1 MIYVILAL
9 LAVFSC
15 FFKLHLTNG
24 SLVIPTS
31 EKLPDYLADYIF
43 WNAVVFAPFLE
54 EVVFR
59 KYLLG
64 HLKKYLPWWS
74 AIGLSTFCFTMVHE
88 IPQQRILVI
97 PLGLILG
104 FLYYKTN
111 KLRYCIFLHFCNNFL
126 VFSLLKWPDFFVFE
140 PIYLAISSIT
150 FVGMAFFISLFW
162 LINYLDKKN

>member
-1 MIYVILAL
+1 
-9 LAVFSC
+9 
-15 FFKLHLTNG
+15 
-24 SLVIPTS
+24 
-31 EKLPDYLADYIF
+31 
-43 WNAVVFAPFLE
+43 
-54 EVVFR
+54 
-59 KYLLG
+59 
-64 HLKKYLPWWS
+64 
-74 AIGLSTFCFTMVHE
+74 MVHE